1 MVRRYLRLRGSNE
14 VPVLV
19 QAVPVRGQAAGARV
33 MNDRDLS
40 WTATRH
46 RTSKALRPGLRR
58 IVKTRTWN
66 EVTETPPVEV
76 TGTS

>member
-1 MVRRYLRLRGSNE
+1 LRLRGSNE

-19 QAVPVRGQAAGARV
+19 QAVPVRGQAASARV

-58 IVKTRTWN
+58 SGR
-66 EVTETPPVEV
+66 P
-76 TGTS
+76 GH